1 MGVMAIEKG
10 TLKSRHI
17 LVIWETKVR
26 IFFLFKQ
33 SEGLIRYS

>member
-10 TLKSRHI
+10 TLKSRH